1 MQGLSR
7 YVLVMALLLFAAP
20 HAQAQAPSNQDETV
34 RKLLGLAL
42 DNIQNG
48 LCENGKPCSP
58 ATAEERVNPPLTVI
72 EAKAIVGRAV
82 LSAMGEH
89 CGLDWRRLNYLPM
102 MSHWRNGLKSPERKV
117 ALIALL
123 HGVAQ
128 GQIET
133 TLVKRGPCTD
143 ADRRQIESRLSFRT

>member
-1 MQGLSR
+1 MQSLYRSF
-7 YVLVMALLLFAAP
+7 LALALLLAASQV
-20 HAQAQAPSNQDETV
+20 QAQAPSNQDETV
-34 RKLLGLAL
+34 RKMLGLAL
-42 DNIQNG
+42 DNIQNS
-48 LCENGKPCSP
+48 LCDNGKRCSP
-58 ATAEERVNPPLTVI
+58 ATAEERANPPLTLV
-72 EAKAIVGRAV
+72 EAKDIVSRAV

-102 MSHWRNGLKSPERKV
+102 MSHWRNALKSSERKM

-133 TLVKRGPCTD
+133 ALVKRGPCND
-143 ADRRQIESRLSFRT
+143 ADRRQIEVRLSFRA